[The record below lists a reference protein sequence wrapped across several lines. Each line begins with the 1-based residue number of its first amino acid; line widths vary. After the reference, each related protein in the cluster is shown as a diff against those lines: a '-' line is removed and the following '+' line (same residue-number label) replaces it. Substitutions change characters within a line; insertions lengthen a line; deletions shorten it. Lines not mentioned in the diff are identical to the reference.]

1 VSFVGL
7 GAQKDKVE
15 VIGDG
20 VDVPK
25 LVKSLRKKVGYTD
38 LLTVEA
44 VK

>member
-1 VSFVGL
+1 VGL

-15 VIGDG
+15 VIGNE

-25 LVKSLRKKVGYTD
+25 LVKSLRKKVGHTD

-44 VK
+44 VE